1 MTDEQLRKAF
11 EIAHHKFN
19 GITPRW
25 INIRR
30 CYAYSTHQYCFE
42 WFKRGAEAEAAKP
55 AFSASAAT
63 MPGTFEHAWREHK
76 T

>member
-1 MTDEQLRKAF
+1 MTEEQLRKAF
-11 EIAHHKFN
+11 EVAHHEFN

-42 WFKRGAEAEAAKP
+42 WFKRGAEAVQQLKE
-55 AFSASAAT
+55 
-63 MPGTFEHAWREHK
+63 K